1 MLNWVLLSKTDFQHF
16 LLGVS
21 RFYRVSIGFEWIKN
35 DNKNQSIFIASGD
48 SHEEGQV
55 DCGVLPFRVEL
66 NSTGRIFFSTFD
78 FFFGTWRSFFRRR
91 PQTAGHENGRCRHR
105 PSKTQKESWKKT
117 KKKNQ
122 NQTKQKKLGFNEQR
136 QPESHRSEWVWMG
149 CTSFYWVL
157 LGFSGFEWVSASLNG
172 FYWVLPSWTVSF

>member
-1 MLNWVLLSKTDFQHF
+1 MLNWVSLSKTDFQHF

-105 PSKTQKESWKKT
+105 PSKTQKESWKKNQ
-117 KKKNQ
+117 KKKPKPNK
-122 NQTKQKKLGFNEQR
+122 TKEARVQRTTPAWVTQVGMGLNGLYQFLLGFTGFQ
-136 QPESHRSEWVWMG
+136 WVWMG
-149 CTSFYWVL
+149 FSEFEWVL
-157 LGFSGFEWVSASLNG
+157 LGF
-172 FYWVLPSWTVSF
+172 T